1 MLEHGLSLPWRSAPP
16 PYCAR
21 PIRQQPA
28 QSGWASR
35 KIQRWVTR
43 GFVRRAKATE
53 ARKAPWAAA
62 TFVAHAARKPR
73 LVMDL
78 SAVNDYLEDRP
89 FKYESLASFVS
100 QLQPGD
106 HLTSWDISDA
116 FHHVL
121 LDPADSERLAFVLD
135 GQLYYPLSLPFGLN
149 LAPWALTKMLRPVLA
164 HLRLRGFSLMG
175 YMDVFASCAT
185 GVRPWSKSAATSA
198 RRRAVA
204 CFRSLGI
211 QVHPNKGASVG
222 TTSLDLLG
230 FREDTVRRL
239 LLLPPH
245 RLDSA
250 TGAAPSL

>member
-1 MLEHGLSLPWRSAPP
+1 ML
-16 PYCAR
+16 
-21 PIRQQPA
+21 
-28 QSGWASR
+28 
-35 KIQRWVTR
+35 
-43 GFVRRAKATE
+43 
-53 ARKAPWAAA
+53 
-62 TFVAHAARKPR
+62 
-73 LVMDL
+73 DL

-106 HLTSWDISDA
+106 NFTSWDISDA

-149 LAPWALTKMLRPVLA
+149 LAPWALTKILRPVLA

-175 YMDVFASCAT
+175 YMDDFASCAT
-185 GVRPWSKSAATSA
+185 GVRPWSKTAATSA

-204 CFRSLGI
+204 CFRRLGI

-230 FREDTVRRL
+230 FRVDTVRRL

-245 RLDSA
+245 RLDSV
-250 TGAAPSL
+250 TGAAHSLLRAASSHHRWIRLRALQRFCGLAVSWSAAVPLARFHLHVLYRCLSGNGTRSQLRLTAALTELLWWTWLAE